1 MTLIFVSYDW
11 WKLSKGLSIFI
22 VTIGISVSELVIEL
36 YNWITFKPLVIFAG
50 LVLIDPSEITALL
63 NPRISCISLALV
75 KSNVVDVLVWYAFS
89 SFLIKLIAIDCWLI
103 IANRFSNE

>member
-11 WKLSKGLSIFI
+11 WKLSKGLSILI

-50 LVLIDPSEITALL
+50 LVLIDPSEITAL
-63 NPRISCISLALV
+63 
-75 KSNVVDVLVWYAFS
+75 
-89 SFLIKLIAIDCWLI
+89 
-103 IANRFSNE
+103 